1 MSSESFE
8 VYSSTFIALPL
19 FILLYKFI
27 LYLLYKSCSS
37 FLSGTNYKGE
47 LALQGLWT
55 RSQTWLYPKTT
66 QRDTRSYLPQHPRK
80 QSNIPWMPL
89 VNRWD
94 SVFAATFYVI
104 QQILAE
110 CPWCARPCARNGMVD
125 EWGVALPRQV
135 SQSHELL
142 ACFLYGVGGCLT
154 AVGTGADRSLELGE
168 GGNLLWQFSSLS

>member
-1 MSSESFE
+1 MSNESFE
-8 VYSSTFIALPL
+8 VYSSTFTALPL
-19 FILLYKFI
+19 FILFYPFI

-37 FLSGTNYKGE
+37 FLSEKGE

-66 QRDTRSYLPQHPRK
+66 QRDTRRYLSQHPRK
-80 QSNIPWMPL
+80 QSNIPWMPS

-94 SVFAATFYVI
+94 SVFAAMFNVI
-104 QQILAE
+104 QQILPK
-110 CPWCARPCARNGMVD
+110 CPWCARPCARNRGMVD
-125 EWGVALPRQV
+125 GWGVALPRQV

-154 AVGTGADRSLELGE
+154 AVGTGTDRNLDFGE
-168 GGNLLWQFSSLS
+168 GGSLLWQFSSLS